1 MVLPEILF
9 GEALEGAGVEGEF
22 VLSAKAELPQNA
34 FSMGNGA
41 QRAVML

>member
-9 GEALEGAGVEGEF
+9 GEDLEGAGVEGEL

-34 FSMGNGA
+34 FSRGNGA